1 MSPSHANTFARLPAC
16 ETVGE
21 CVVPFAFSLGF
32 VCALVYALFPAFC
45 RRHRKTIGAAGVAAV
60 IILAAELLVH
70 GAYAVKALGLA
81 LGALVVKVAGKSTK
95 PLSSSMRV

>member
-16 ETVGE
+16 ETIGE
-21 CVVPFAFSLGF
+21 CVVPFALSFGF

-60 IILAAELLVH
+60 IILSIELLVY

-81 LGALVVKVAGKSTK
+81 LGALAVNVVSKSTK
-95 PLSSSMRV
+95 PLSRSIRV